1 MPQQQRVCKQTGVS
15 CGYKITME
23 RQGSHQMIFESH
35 AHYDDKAF
43 DEDREQLLSAMP
55 ENGIAY
61 IINVGASLKST
72 ESTIALTRKYPFV
85 YGAAGVHPNETGAL
99 NEERFAWLG
108 QQCRQPKVVAVGEIG
123 LDYYWDEPSRDIQKK
138 WFERQLELAGEV
150 CKPVI
155 IHSRD
160 AARDTYDIMAA
171 KGASEIGGVIHC
183 YSYSADMALDYVKM
197 GFYIGIGGV
206 VTFKN
211 ARKMREVVEAVP
223 LERILLETD
232 SPYLAPAPY
241 RGKRNSSL
249 YLPLIARE
257 IARIKGV
264 DCEQVVRQ
272 TCASAKRLFGIKDE
286 QTAGTPAFV

>member
-1 MPQQQRVCKQTGVS
+1 
-15 CGYKITME
+15 
-23 RQGSHQMIFESH
+23 MIFESH

-43 DEDREQLLSAMP
+43 DEDRESLLSVMR

-61 IINVGASLKST
+61 IVNVGASLEST
-72 ESTIALTRKYPFV
+72 KTTIALTRKYPFI

-99 NEERFAWLG
+99 NEENFAWLE
-108 QQCRQPKVVAVGEIG
+108 QQCRQPKVAAVGEIG
-123 LDYYWDEPSRDIQKK
+123 LDYYWDKPSHETQKK
-138 WFERQLELAGEV
+138 WFERQLDLARDV
-150 CKPVI
+150 QKPVI

-160 AARDTYDIMAA
+160 AAKDTYDIMTA
-171 KGASEIGGVIHC
+171 KNASEIGGVIHC

-211 ARKMREVVEAVP
+211 ARKMKEVAEAVP

-249 YLPLIARE
+249 YLPLIAKE
-257 IARIKGV
+257 LSQIKGI
-264 DCEQVVRQ
+264 DYEQVVRQ
-272 TCASAKRLFGIKDE
+272 TCENAKRLFGIED
-286 QTAGTPAFV
+286 